1 VIGYANS
8 VNAPFVFDDYHN
20 IIGNQ
25 SLQIEDLSLETLKK
39 AAVEKPSR
47 HRWIPKLTL
56 ALNYYFAKKTPI
68 SYHSMVETIGPGFTE
83 PKVRGY
89 HLVNILIHMAAG
101 AALYFLFIYTLS
113 SPVLA
118 NKVKYVNELALLG
131 ALLWVVHPVQTNAV
145 TYVVQRMTSIA
156 ALFFFCSLLAYAIA
170 RRDETAGLQRY
181 FWFFLSLVSGLL
193 AMVSKENSAMLPVMI
208 AGCLCGRICDA
219 AGDNRRPLR
228 GRQSFYK
235 DAGRVCS
242 KGFYPYGKTVDRAKG
257 GFSVPVAPGLAAAFQ
272 A

>member
-1 VIGYANS
+1 
-8 VNAPFVFDDYHN
+8 
-20 IIGNQ
+20 
-25 SLQIEDLSLETLKK
+25 
-39 AAVEKPSR
+39 
-47 HRWIPKLTL
+47 
-56 ALNYYFAKKTPI
+56 
-68 SYHSMVETIGPGFTE
+68 
-83 PKVRGY
+83 
-89 HLVNILIHMAAG
+89 MAAG

-208 AGCLCGRICDA
+208 AGYEFYFLGGKRFSLK
-219 AGDNRRPLR
+219 NKYFLPLR